1 MRPAQERGIIM
12 TTEKTEKRMTKREM
26 CNYIVN
32 GGEITEE
39 VKAWFVEEIEKLD
52 KENEKARERA
62 AKKKA
67 ENQPFID
74 AALEYLDG
82 KEELVTASEVLENVE
97 IFESVQK
104 ASSVLRGLEKEGI
117 VESDE
122 VKTKKG
128 KVKGY
133 KVREA

>member
-1 MRPAQERGIIM
+1 MD
-12 TTEKTEKRMTKREM
+12 TEKRMTKREM

-39 VKAWFVEEIEKLD
+39 VKNWFIVELEKLD

-82 KEELVTASEVLENVE
+82 KEELVTASEILENVE

-104 ASSVLRGLEKEGI
+104 VSAVLRSLEKEGV
-117 VESDE
+117 VESGE

>member
-1 MRPAQERGIIM
+1 MA
-12 TTEKTEKRMTKREM
+12 TEKRMTKREM
-26 CNYIVN
+26 YTYIFE

-39 VKAWFVEEIEKLD
+39 VKAWFEAEIEKLD

-74 AALEYLDG
+74 AVLEYLEG
-82 KEELVTASEVLENVE
+82 KEELVTASEVVENVE

-104 ASSVLRGLEKEGI
+104 ASATLRGLEKDN
-117 VESDE
+117 VLESEE

-133 KVREA
+133 RKREP

>member
-1 MRPAQERGIIM
+1 MD
-12 TTEKTEKRMTKREM
+12 TEKRMTKREM

-82 KEELVTASEVLENVE
+82 KEELVTASELKENVD
-97 IFESVQK
+97 IFENVQK
-104 ASSVLRGLEKEGI
+104 ASATLRTLEKEGI

>member
-1 MRPAQERGIIM
+1 M

-39 VKAWFVEEIEKLD
+39 VKAWFVEEIKKLD

-82 KEELVTASEVLENVE
+82 KEELVTASELLENVE

>member
-1 MRPAQERGIIM
+1 M
-12 TTEKTEKRMTKREM
+12 TTDKRMTKREM

-39 VKAWFVEEIEKLD
+39 VKAWFVEEIKKID

-82 KEELVTASEVLENVE
+82 KEELVTASELKENVE
-97 IFESVQK
+97 MFESVQK
-104 ASSVLRGLEKEGI
+104 ASATLRTLEKDQI
-117 VESDE
+117 LESED

>member
-1 MRPAQERGIIM
+1 M
-12 TTEKTEKRMTKREM
+12 TTEKKMTKREM
-26 CNYIVN
+26 FTYIIE
-32 GGEITEE
+32 GGAITEE
-39 VKAWFVEEIEKLD
+39 VKAWFEGEIEKLD

-67 ENQPFID
+67 EQKPFID
-74 AALEYLDG
+74 AVLEYLEG
-82 KEELVTASEVLENVE
+82 KEELVTASEVFENVE

-104 ASSVLRGLEKEGI
+104 ASSTLRGLVKDKVLEAE
-117 VESDE
+117 D

-128 KVKGY
+128 KVKVY

>member
-1 MRPAQERGIIM
+1 M
-12 TTEKTEKRMTKREM
+12 TTEKKMTKREM
-26 CNYIVN
+26 FTYIIE
-32 GGEITEE
+32 GGAITEE
-39 VKAWFVEEIEKLD
+39 VKAWFEGEIEKLD

-74 AALEYLDG
+74 AILEYLEG
-82 KEELVTASEVLENVE
+82 KEGLVTASEIVENVE

-104 ASSVLRGLEKEGI
+104 ASATLRGLVKDKVLEAE
-117 VESDE
+117 D

>member
-1 MRPAQERGIIM
+1 M
-12 TTEKTEKRMTKREM
+12 TTEKTEKRMTKRAM
-26 CNYIVN
+26 CEYIVN
-32 GGEITEE
+32 GGEVTEDVKTWFTEE
-39 VKAWFVEEIEKLD
+39 LVKID

-82 KEELVTASEVLENVE
+82 KEELVTASELLENVE

-117 VESDE
+117 VKSDE

>member
-1 MRPAQERGIIM
+1 M
-12 TTEKTEKRMTKREM
+12 TTEKRMTKREM
-26 CNYIVN
+26 FTYIIE
-32 GGEITEE
+32 GGAVTEE
-39 VKAWFVEEIEKLD
+39 VKAWFEGEIEKLD

-67 ENQPFID
+67 EQKPFID
-74 AALEYLDG
+74 AVLEYLEG
-82 KEELVTASEVLENVE
+82 KEELVTASEIVENVE

-104 ASSVLRGLEKEGI
+104 ASATLRGLEKDNI
-117 VESDE
+117 LESEE

-133 KVREA
+133 RKREA

>member
-1 MRPAQERGIIM
+1 MRPAQERGITM
-12 TTEKTEKRMTKREM
+12 TTDKRMTKREM

-82 KEELVTASEVLENVE
+82 KEELVTASEILENVE

>member
-1 MRPAQERGIIM
+1 M
-12 TTEKTEKRMTKREM
+12 TTEKTEKRMTKRAM
-26 CNYIVN
+26 CEYIVN

-39 VKAWFVEEIEKLD
+39 VKAWFVEEIKKID

-82 KEELVTASEVLENVE
+82 KEELVTASEILENVE

>member
-1 MRPAQERGIIM
+1 MD
-12 TTEKTEKRMTKREM
+12 TEKRMTKREM
-26 CNYIVN
+26 FTYIVN

-82 KEELVTASEVLENVE
+82 KEELVTASELKENVE
-97 IFESVQK
+97 IFENVQK
-104 ASSVLRGLEKEGI
+104 ASATLRTLEKDQI
-117 VESDE
+117 LESEE

>member
-1 MRPAQERGIIM
+1 MD
-12 TTEKTEKRMTKREM
+12 TEKRMTKKEM

-82 KEELVTASEVLENVE
+82 KEEPVTASELKENVD
-97 IFESVQK
+97 IFENVQK
-104 ASSVLRGLEKEGI
+104 ASATLRTLEKEGI

>member
-1 MRPAQERGIIM
+1 MD
-12 TTEKTEKRMTKREM
+12 TEKRMTKREM

-39 VKAWFVEEIEKLD
+39 VKNWFVEEIERLD

-67 ENQPFID
+67 ENKPFID
-74 AALEYLDG
+74 ATLEYLDG
-82 KEELVTASEVLENVE
+82 KEELVTASELKENVE

-104 ASSVLRGLEKEGI
+104 ASAILRGLEKSEI
-117 VESDE
+117 LESEE

-133 KVREA
+133 KLREA

>member
-1 MRPAQERGIIM
+1 MD
-12 TTEKTEKRMTKREM
+12 TKKRMTKRAM
-26 CNYIVN
+26 CEYIVN

-39 VKAWFVEEIEKLD
+39 VQNWFVEEIEKLD
-52 KENEKARERA
+52 KGNEKARERA

-67 ENQPFID
+67 EKQPFID

-82 KEELVTASEVLENVE
+82 KEELVTASELKENVE

-104 ASSVLRGLEKEGI
+104 ASSTLRGLEKDKI
-117 VESDE
+117 LESEE

>member
-1 MRPAQERGIIM
+1 M
-12 TTEKTEKRMTKREM
+12 TTEKRMTKREM
-26 CNYIVN
+26 FTYIIE
-32 GGEITEE
+32 GGAVTEE
-39 VKAWFVEEIEKLD
+39 VKAWFEGEIEKLD

-67 ENQPFID
+67 EQKPFID
-74 AALEYLDG
+74 AVLEYLEG
-82 KEELVTASEVLENVE
+82 KEELVTASEIFENVE

-104 ASSVLRGLEKEGI
+104 ASSTLRSLTKDKVLEAE
-117 VESDE
+117 D

>member
-1 MRPAQERGIIM
+1 MA
-12 TTEKTEKRMTKREM
+12 TEKRTTKREM
-26 CNYIVN
+26 YTYIVN

-39 VKAWFVEEIEKLD
+39 VKNWFVEEIEKLD

-67 ENQPFID
+67 ENKPFID
-74 AALEYLDG
+74 ATLEYLNG
-82 KEELVTASEVLENVE
+82 KEELVTASELLENVE

-104 ASSVLRGLEKEGI
+104 ASSVLRALEKDEI
-117 VESDE
+117 LESEE

>member
-1 MRPAQERGIIM
+1 MD
-12 TTEKTEKRMTKREM
+12 TEKRMTKREM
-26 CNYIVN
+26 FNYIVN
-32 GGEITEE
+32 GGEITED
-39 VKAWFVEEIEKLD
+39 VKNWFVKEIEKLD

-82 KEELVTASEVLENVE
+82 KEELVTASEILENVE

>member
-1 MRPAQERGIIM
+1 MD
-12 TTEKTEKRMTKREM
+12 TEKRMTKREM

-74 AALEYLDG
+74 AVLEYLDG
-82 KEELVTASEVLENVE
+82 KEELVTASEIIENVD

>member
-1 MRPAQERGIIM
+1 MD
-12 TTEKTEKRMTKREM
+12 TEKRMTKREM
-26 CNYIVN
+26 FTYIVN

-39 VKAWFVEEIEKLD
+39 VKAWFVKEIEKLD

-82 KEELVTASEVLENVE
+82 KEELVTASELKENVE
-97 IFESVQK
+97 IFENVQK
-104 ASSVLRGLEKEGI
+104 ASATLRTLEKDQI
-117 VESDE
+117 LESEE

>member
-1 MRPAQERGIIM
+1 M
-12 TTEKTEKRMTKREM
+12 TTEKKMTKREM
-26 CNYIVN
+26 FTYIIE
-32 GGEITEE
+32 GGAITEE
-39 VKAWFVEEIEKLD
+39 VKAWFEAEIEKLD

-67 ENQPFID
+67 EQKPFID
-74 AALEYLDG
+74 AVLEYLEG
-82 KEELVTASEVLENVE
+82 KEELVTASEVFENVE

-104 ASSVLRGLEKEGI
+104 ASSTLRGLVKDKMLEAE
-117 VESDE
+117 D

>member
-1 MRPAQERGIIM
+1 M

-39 VKAWFVEEIEKLD
+39 VKNWFVEEIEKLD

-74 AALEYLDG
+74 AALEYLEG
-82 KEELVTASEVLENVE
+82 KEELVTASEILENVE

>member
-1 MRPAQERGIIM
+1 M
-12 TTEKTEKRMTKREM
+12 TTEKKMTKREM

-39 VKAWFVEEIEKLD
+39 VKAWFVEEIKKLD

-82 KEELVTASEVLENVE
+82 KEELVTASELLENVE

>member
-1 MRPAQERGIIM
+1 MA
-12 TTEKTEKRMTKREM
+12 TEKRMTKREM
-26 CNYIVN
+26 YTYIFE
-32 GGEITEE
+32 GGAVTEE
-39 VKAWFVEEIEKLD
+39 VKAWFEAEIEKLD

-74 AALEYLDG
+74 AVLEYLEG
-82 KEELVTASEVLENVE
+82 KEELVTASEVVENVE

-104 ASSVLRGLEKEGI
+104 ASATLRGLEKDN
-117 VESDE
+117 VLESEE

-133 KVREA
+133 RKREA

>member
-1 MRPAQERGIIM
+1 MD
-12 TTEKTEKRMTKREM
+12 TEKRMTKREM

-39 VKAWFVEEIEKLD
+39 VKNWFVEAIEKLD

-82 KEELVTASEVLENVE
+82 KEELVTASEILENVE

>member
-1 MRPAQERGIIM
+1 MD
-12 TTEKTEKRMTKREM
+12 TEKRMTKREM

-39 VKAWFVEEIEKLD
+39 VKAWFVEEIKKLD

-82 KEELVTASEVLENVE
+82 KEEPVTASEILENVE

-117 VESDE
+117 VESEE

>member
-1 MRPAQERGIIM
+1 MD
-12 TTEKTEKRMTKREM
+12 TEKRMTKREM

-39 VKAWFVEEIEKLD
+39 VKNWFIKEIEKLD

-82 KEELVTASEVLENVE
+82 KEELVTASELKENVD

-104 ASSVLRGLEKEGI
+104 ASSTLRGLEKDKI
-117 VESDE
+117 LESEE

>member
-1 MRPAQERGIIM
+1 MD
-12 TTEKTEKRMTKREM
+12 TEKRMTKREM

-32 GGEITEE
+32 GGEITDE
-39 VKAWFVEEIEKLD
+39 VKTWFTEELVKLD

-62 AKKKA
+62 AKKRA
-67 ENQPFID
+67 ENQPFVD
-74 AALEYLDG
+74 AALEYLNG
-82 KEELVTASEVLENVE
+82 KEELVASSEILENVE
-97 IFESVQK
+97 LFPNVQK
-104 ASSVLRGLEKEGI
+104 VSAVMRNLEKDGI
-117 VESDE
+117 VESGE

>member
-1 MRPAQERGIIM
+1 M
-12 TTEKTEKRMTKREM
+12 TTEKRMTKREM

-39 VKAWFVEEIEKLD
+39 VKAWFVEEIKKLD

-82 KEELVTASEVLENVE
+82 KEELVTASELLENVE

-104 ASSVLRGLEKEGI
+104 ASSVLRGLEKDEI
-117 VESDE
+117 LESEE

>member
-1 MRPAQERGIIM
+1 M
-12 TTEKTEKRMTKREM
+12 TTDKRMTKREM

-39 VKAWFVEEIEKLD
+39 VKNWFVEEIEKLD

-82 KEELVTASEVLENVE
+82 KEELVTASEILENVE

>member
-1 MRPAQERGIIM
+1 MD
-12 TTEKTEKRMTKREM
+12 TEKRMTKRAM
-26 CNYIVN
+26 CEYIVN

-39 VKAWFVEEIEKLD
+39 VKAWFVEEIKKLD

-82 KEELVTASEVLENVE
+82 KEELVTASELLENVE

>member
-1 MRPAQERGIIM
+1 MS
-12 TTEKTEKRMTKREM
+12 TEKRMTKREM
-26 CNYIVN
+26 FTYIVN
-32 GGEITEE
+32 GGEVTEE
-39 VKAWFVEEIEKLD
+39 VKTWFEEEIGKLD
-52 KENEKARERA
+52 EANEKARERA
-62 AKKKA
+62 NKKKA
-67 ENQPFID
+67 ENKPFID

-82 KEELVTASEVLENVE
+82 KEELITASELKENVE

-104 ASSVLRGLEKEGI
+104 ASAILRGLEKDEI
-117 VESDE
+117 VESEE